1 MNRLNE
7 SFGIGIIEL
16 KANPFESR
24 VLFPARHKEL
34 VFKTID
40 KLCNISKDF
49 EKFIEQTEKLLTA
62 SERYITSTEKE
73 LIEFCDEYFINE
85 TDIIAYCKE
94 KNIPIQ

>member
-1 MNRLNE
+1 MPKTGLTIVAIIPNLPEKWFKRLR
-7 SFGIGIIEL
+7 I
-16 KANPFESR
+16 R
-24 VLFPARHKEL
+24 Y
-34 VFKTID
+34 

-62 SERYITSTEKE
+62 NERYITSTEKE
-73 LIEFCDEYFINE
+73 LIEFCDEYFVNE